1 MIDLAAFIACTATC
15 SVHPRAARTWQ
26 KSHGIL
32 GESCASHGSPRAGA
46 IGAAFVPARRDTMD
60 RMTRE
65 PGKNKRSRRVDTIDA
80 ALLAWHAVPCS
91 VESERK
97 RDRRLSS
104 LVSLEPRG
112 EVICPVP
119 SRRVGCDPIP
129 YLARDRYPRPR
140 LLRKYPTL
148 IGHEGFYAATRLKIQ
163 KGRRQRA
170 TFVSSH
176 DYRYQT

>member
-1 MIDLAAFIACTATC
+1 MRDAPINSLVDGLEEATRTRRGVLIDLAAFIVCTATC

-26 KSHGIL
+26 KSRGVL

-46 IGAAFVPARRDTMD
+46 IGAAFVPAHRDTMD
-60 RMTRE
+60 RMTRK

-80 ALLAWHAVPCS
+80 ALSAWHAVPCS

-97 RDRRLSS
+97 RDHRVSS

-129 YLARDRYPRPR
+129 YLFCAIVTLALVLALALCVNT
-140 LLRKYPTL
+140 LL
-148 IGHEGFYAATRLKIQ
+148 
-163 KGRRQRA
+163 
-170 TFVSSH
+170 
-176 DYRYQT
+176 